1 MKKLITLSCLLFVL
15 CYLRAQ
21 PTINLQ
27 SFITGLTRPVMVTH
41 AKDARLFVVQRNGVI
56 LVYDTAGVKIDT
68 FMNIRN
74 KITTSSGAG
83 EERGLLSIAFSPNY
97 ASNGYFFVYYNDIN
111 GQVTISRWSVS
122 SNPNKANMSS
132 ETIVIKIFHP
142 FSNHNGGCLRFDQFG
157 YLVAGTGDGG
167 SAGDPGNRAQNIDTL
182 LGKMLRFDVTTLPY
196 TIPPGNLFVGAP
208 GRDEIWSYGMRN
220 PWRFSFDR
228 KNNDLY
234 IADVGQNIW
243 EEINYQPADSVAGR
257 NYGWKC
263 WEGNVV
269 YSTSCPGT
277 TFPVQV
283 YNHSSVECSVT
294 GGVVYRGD
302 KYADLNGYYFYA
314 DYCSAD
320 FWALTKNSG
329 SWANNLA
336 LAFGSDGIVSID
348 EDYFGEMYTCGLS
361 LGVVYK
367 MKSDNCESVVYVDSA
382 KITASNIHADCL
394 VDTLYANYIPGVVY
408 QWKNAGVA
416 ISGANSWKLAVPGN
430 SGGDYTVDV
439 INGSCTT
446 TSASY
451 KLDICEGVENL
462 ENHNYKFYPN
472 PAKDIIFIENFNTN
486 SLLSTIRIIDIS
498 GNTVLSFSGNKDKKQ
513 GFDVSKLNN
522 GLYILQIATDNQE
535 TYQSRFVINK

>member
-1 MKKLITLSCLLFVL
+1 
-15 CYLRAQ
+15 
-21 PTINLQ
+21 
-27 SFITGLTRPVMVTH
+27 MVTH
-41 AKDARLFVVQRNGVI
+41 AKDARLFVVQRNGVV
-56 LVYDTAGVKIDT
+56 LVFDTAGAKIDT

-74 KITTSSGAG
+74 LITTSSGAG
-83 EERGLLSIAFSPNY
+83 EERGLLSLAFSPNY
-97 ASNGYFFVYYNDIN
+97 TSNGYFFIYYVDLN

-122 SNPNKANMSS
+122 ANPNRADMAS
-132 ETIVIKIFHP
+132 ENVVIKIFHP

-167 SAGDPGNRAQNIDTL
+167 SAGDPDNRAQNIDSL

-196 TIPPGNLFVGAP
+196 TIPPGNQFVGVA

-228 KNNDLY
+228 KNKDLY

-243 EEINYQPADSVAGR
+243 EEIDYQPADSIAGR

-263 WEGNVV
+263 WEGDAV
-269 YSTSCPGT
+269 YSTACPGT
-277 TFPVQV
+277 TFPVQT
-283 YNHSSVECSVT
+283 YQHTAGRCSVS

-302 KYADLNGYYFYA
+302 KYADMNGYYFYA
-314 DYCSAD
+314 DYCTSD
-320 FWALTKNSG
+320 FWALSKNSG

-348 EDYFGEMYTCGLS
+348 EDYFGEMYACGLS

-367 MKSDNCESVVYVDSA
+367 MKSDNCNSVVYVDSA
-382 KITASNIHADCL
+382 KITTSQIHADCL

-408 QWKNAGVA
+408 QWKNTGVA

-430 SGGDYTVDV
+430 SGGDFTVDV

-446 TSASY
+446 TSATY
-451 KLDICEGVENL
+451 KLDICEGIENL
-462 ENHNYKFYPN
+462 ENHNIKFYPN
-472 PAKDIIFIENFNTN
+472 PAKDIIFVENFNTN
-486 SLLSTIRIIDIS
+486 SLINTIRIIDVA
-498 GNTVLSFSGNKDKKQ
+498 GNTVLSFAGNKDKKQ
-513 GFDVSKLNN
+513 GLDVSKLNN
-522 GLYILQIATDNQE
+522 GLYTLQVSADNQE

>member
-1 MKKLITLSCLLFVL
+1 MKKLITLSCLLFVIYCL
-15 CYLRAQ
+15 HAQ

-27 SFITGLTRPVMVTH
+27 PLITGLTRPVMVTH
-41 AKDARLFVVQRNGVI
+41 AKDSRLFVVQRNGVV
-56 LVYDTAGVKIDT
+56 LVYDTAGTKIDT
-68 FMNIRN
+68 FMNIRSM
-74 KITTSSGAG
+74 ITTSSGAG
-83 EERGLLSIAFSPNY
+83 EERGLLSLAFSPNY
-97 ASNGYFFVYYNDIN
+97 ASNGYFFIYYNDLN
-111 GQVTISRWSVS
+111 GQITISRWSVS
-122 SNPNKANMSS
+122 ANPNRADMTS
-132 ETIVIKIFHP
+132 ENVVIKIFHP

-167 SAGDPGNRAQNIDTL
+167 SAGDPGNRAQNIDSL

-196 TIPPGNLFVGAP
+196 TIPPGNQFVGVA

-220 PWRFSFDR
+220 PWRYSFDR

-263 WEGNVV
+263 WEGDVV
-269 YSTSCPGT
+269 YSTACPGT
-277 TFPVQV
+277 TFPVQT
-283 YNHSSVECSVT
+283 YQHTAGRCSVT

-302 KYADLNGYYFYA
+302 KYADMNGYYFYA
-314 DYCSAD
+314 DYCTSE

-329 SWANNLA
+329 TWANNLA
-336 LAFGSDGIVSID
+336 LSFGSDGIVSID

-367 MKSDNCESVVYVDSA
+367 MKSDSCRSIIYVDSA

-416 ISGANSWKLAVPGN
+416 IPGANSWKLAVPN
-430 SGGDYTVDV
+430 NDGGDFTVDV
-439 INGSCTT
+439 INGSCTS

-451 KLDICEGVENL
+451 KLDICAGIENL
-462 ENHNYKFYPN
+462 ENHHYTFYPN
-472 PAKDIIFIENFNTN
+472 PAKDIIFIENFNAN
-486 SLLSTIRIIDIS
+486 SLLSTIRVIDVA
-498 GNTVLSFSGNKDKKQ
+498 GNTVLSFPGNKDKKQ
-513 GFDVSKLNN
+513 GFDISKLNN
-522 GLYILQIATDNQE
+522 GLYILQVTTDHQE
-535 TYQSRFVINK
+535 TFQSRFVINK

>member
-1 MKKLITLSCLLFVL
+1 MKKIITLSCLLFVIYCL
-15 CYLRAQ
+15 QAQ

-27 SFITGLTRPVMVTH
+27 PLITGLTRPVMVTH
-41 AKDARLFVVQRNGVI
+41 AKDARLFVVQRNGVV
-56 LVYDTAGVKIDT
+56 LVYDTAGTKIDT

-97 ASNGYFFVYYNDIN
+97 ASNGYFFIYYNDLN

-122 SNPNKANMSS
+122 ANPNRADMAS
-132 ETIVIKIFHP
+132 ENVVIKIFQP
-142 FSNHNGGCLRFDQFG
+142 YANHNGGCLRFDQFG

-167 SAGDPGNRAQNIDTL
+167 SAGDPGNRAQNIDSL
-182 LGKMLRFDVTTLPY
+182 SGKMLRFDVTTLPY
-196 TIPPGNLFVGAP
+196 TIPPGNQFVGVA

-220 PWRFSFDR
+220 PWRYSFDR

-243 EEINYQPADSVAGR
+243 EEINYQPADSIAGR

-263 WEGNVV
+263 WEGDVV
-269 YSTSCPGT
+269 YSTACPGT
-277 TFPVQV
+277 TFPVQT
-283 YNHSSVECSVT
+283 YQHTAGRCSVS

-302 KYADLNGYYFYA
+302 KYADMNGYYFYA
-314 DYCSAD
+314 DYCTSD

-348 EDYFGEMYTCGLS
+348 EDYFGEMYACGLS

-367 MKSDNCESVVYVDSA
+367 MKSDNCNSVVYVDSA
-382 KITASNIHADCL
+382 KITTSQIHADCL

-430 SGGDYTVDV
+430 SGGDFTVDV

-446 TSASY
+446 TSATY
-451 KLDICEGVENL
+451 KLDICEGIENL
-462 ENHNYKFYPN
+462 ENHNIKFYPN
-472 PAKDIIFIENFNTN
+472 PAKDIIFVENFNTN
-486 SLLSTIRIIDIS
+486 SLINTIRIIDVA
-498 GNTVLSFSGNKDKKQ
+498 GNTVISFAGNKDKKQ
-513 GFDVSKLNN
+513 GLDVSKLNN
-522 GLYILQIATDNQE
+522 GLYILQVSADNQE